1 MRKIRALPKIAL
13 VSLALAVLAAIAGT
27 SLAVARSGGSSP
39 PPGLS
44 RMSATGTPVSLP
56 TATIAKLHLASFT
69 RISLMASHGQRR
81 FYRLDRGAGTPCF
94 ARGRTDAPYPIGMI
108 ACRTAAPYF
117 PSAELPILDLST
129 VEISG
134 TDGQPHLLRAEGFAA
149 DGVAA
154 IALVDAHGSIIQRLP
169 VSGNVYYDDAVPN
182 NVTGLEALAA
192 DGQILA
198 QVP

>member
-1 MRKIRALPKIAL
+1 MRKIRTLPKIAL
-13 VSLALAVLAAIAGT
+13 ASVALAVLAAVLGT

-44 RMSATGTPVSLP
+44 RMSATGMPVSLP
-56 TATIAKLHLASFT
+56 AATIAKLHLTSFS
-69 RISLMASHGQRR
+69 RISLMASHGQLR
-81 FYRLDRGAGTPCF
+81 FYRLDRGEGTPCF

-117 PSAELPILDLST
+117 PSADMPILDLST
-129 VEISG
+129 VEISQ

-149 DGVAA
+149 DGVTAV
-154 IALVDAHGSIIQRLP
+154 ALVDAHGSIIKQLP
-169 VSGNVYYDDAVPN
+169 VTGNVYFDDAVPS

-192 DGQILA
+192 TGQTLA

>member
-13 VSLALAVLAAIAGT
+13 VSLALTLLAAIAGT
-27 SLAVARSGGSSP
+27 SLAVARSGGGSP

-44 RMSATGTPVSLP
+44 RMSATGTPVALP
-56 TATIAKLHLASFT
+56 AATIAKLHLTSFS
-69 RISLMASHGQRR
+69 RISLMASHGQMR

-117 PSAELPILDLST
+117 PSADMPILDLST

-134 TDGQPHLLRAEGFAA
+134 TDGPHLLRAEGFAA

-154 IALVDAHGSIIQRLP
+154 VALVDGHGSIVKRLP
-169 VSGNVYYDDAVPN
+169 VTGNVYYDDEVPN
-182 NVTGLEALAA
+182 NATGLEALAA
-192 DGQILA
+192 DGQTLA
-198 QVP
+198 QIP